1 MYHPLDMV
9 GGVWYNRGMTTETI
23 TRIVM
28 LTEKEIDLLRE
39 ILNEE
44 LDMMDDVLGEVGTNN
59 TELPEIMEIDGLLTS
74 LLTKIEHAN

>member
-1 MYHPLDMV
+1 MKTDS
-9 GGVWYNRGMTTETI
+9 I

-44 LDMMDDVLGEVGTNN
+44 LDMMDNVLGEAGKNQ

>member
-1 MYHPLDMV
+1 
-9 GGVWYNRGMTTETI
+9 
-23 TRIVM
+23 M

-44 LDMMDDVLGEVGTNN
+44 LDMMDNVLGEAGKNQ

>member
-1 MYHPLDMV
+1 MLS
-9 GGVWYNRGMTTETI
+9 GGYNRSMTTGSI

-28 LTEKEIDLLRE
+28 FTEKEIDLLRE

-44 LDMMDDVLGEVGTNN
+44 LDMMDNVLGEAGKNQ